1 MTDSASPAAPE
12 APGGAPLATGDEAF
26 DALLLRM
33 QAKGDFPAL
42 SDSVGKI
49 IEITSSERGSVAELS
64 DQILRD
70 VALTQKLLRLVN
82 SVHYA
87 SPGRTGVTSVSR
99 AVIML
104 GFNAVRNMALSVVLL
119 DHMDDKANAAQLK
132 QDLLHA
138 MLAGTLA
145 GEFSPTP
152 ADAEEA
158 FIGAMFQNLGR
169 MLAGFYFPDEAATVR
184 RLVAARAF
192 ASGEEGASVKTLGVS
207 YENFGLNVARLWGM
221 PESLL
226 RYMRKPEGQPPA
238 RAPEALAERMRWVA
252 AGANEVAEALLQA
265 PPAELPHRLSRLTDR
280 YARALG
286 LAPRAMDAAV
296 LRAREKL
303 RSLAQALRI
312 DPPAAAR
319 RG

>member
-1 MTDSASPAAPE
+1 MTDSASPPYAQE
-12 APGGAPLATGDEAF
+12 GAPLATGDEAF

-87 SPGRTGVTSVSR
+87 HPGRVGVTSVSR

-119 DHMDDKANAAQLK
+119 DHMDDKTNAAQLK

-152 ADAEEA
+152 SDAEEA

-169 MLAGFYFPDEAATVR
+169 MLAGFYFPEEAATVR

-207 YENFGLNVARLWGM
+207 YENLGLNIARLWGM
-221 PESLL
+221 PETLL
-226 RYMRKPEGQPPA
+226 RCMRKPEGQPPA
-238 RAPEALAERMRWVA
+238 RPPEVPAERMRWIA
-252 AGANEVAEALLQA
+252 AGANEVAEALLQSPTA
-265 PPAELPHRLSRLTDR
+265 DLAARLSKLTDR

-303 RSLAQALRI
+303 RTLAQALRI
-312 DPPAAAR
+312 EPPAAAR